1 MIDTVIKGIV
11 IGLFISIPLGPIGML
26 CIQRTL
32 SRGRKYGIATGLGAT
47 SSDLLYTLVTLF
59 FLSFVV
65 DVIEQ
70 HELLIQ
76 IGGSIIL
83 IGFGLFTFLNH
94 PATHPQPN
102 EKPKYSLFSDY
113 FTSLALTLSN
123 PFVLFVLIALFAR
136 FEFITD
142 ETTVF
147 MTIWGILSILAG
159 AFLWWSVLTFLVSRF
174 RTKLNRRGLRIIN
187 QITGLVIVG
196 IGVVGVVLAL
206 IKLYN

>member
-47 SSDLLYTLVTLF
+47 TSDLLYTLVTLF

-70 HELLIQ
+70 HEILIQ
-76 IGGSIIL
+76 IGGSIVL

-94 PATHPQPN
+94 PATQPQPN
-102 EKPKYSLFSDY
+102 EKPKNSLFSDY
-113 FTSLALTLSN
+113 FTSMALTLSN

-136 FEFITD
+136 FEFISED
-142 ETTVF
+142 TTVF

-174 RTKLNRRGLRIIN
+174 RSKLNRRGLRIIN
-187 QITGLVIVG
+187 QITGLVIIGIGAVG
-196 IGVVGVVLAL
+196 IILAL
-206 IKLYN
+206 IKL